1 MKFILCED
9 KFLLNENPSFIL
21 EERFI
26 LNEAILLEAQAT
38 LKQLVIDLNK
48 IDTLLPELLN
58 YLPLGKDLTILS
70 DTVLDGLKDLDIT
83 ETIKTGCDAILT
95 LLTKTKEFKAVIQA
109 IRKKAEEKLPENN
122 FSEEAI
128 KILQPLCYN
137 IASDG
142 NSVKDR
148 LKSLKNKK
156 GDFGEQL
163 VTLQERLPKLKAG
176 IEELYKFF
184 EKGVPRDPEDP
195 SEPTDPDPIKYF
207 LDPNKLELAIGETS
221 KIKLMST
228 PKQTEP
234 IKATFSSNNEKI
246 IKVNETGEV
255 TAIAAGE
262 AQIQVVVA
270 GQTLMC
276 NAIVKAA
283 EDSPKEPE
291 IKFSL
296 KHEQIKL
303 ASGKTFELKILAT
316 PKPKEAVKA
325 TFSSDNPAIATVSEN
340 GTITAISKG
349 VTQIKVTI
357 GEQTLSCK
365 VIVTTDSR
373 VADWEDI
380 YKQCTECANRKEAY
394 DAFWTGGLPKEGE
407 ANPKELPIAPTD
419 KIAAGYFKGEWGNH
433 AERIMSLGT
442 SFIKCLKEVGW
453 SETLNPFVALLKYLC
468 KFDTVFINDASF
480 TTLQSLYKV
489 KIYEDDLR
497 GKGKLGNLDLVR
509 NPMLYKHSSDDIAT
523 YLTWQH
529 TLLSSGKLPE
539 DTHEKV
545 IYANIAAAAGNVKNL
560 EDATAY
566 KTVSAA
572 KFVYDVRKLSQYKE
586 IIKAGF
592 DIDGDKHKVTQATDK
607 DVEEIISKV
616 KSPTQAKKLLT
627 YLVNLYRVIGL
638 GMLKKLFQEPFGEKI
653 KTNRNTTSTS
663 FEEDTDF
670 DLLLNTAVKKY
681 SLSQLKTF
689 CTKLLE
695 IAKL

>member
-21 EERFI
+21 EERFV
-26 LNEAILLEAQAT
+26 LDETILLEAQAT
-38 LKQLVIDLNK
+38 HKQLVIDLNK
-48 IDTLLPELLN
+48 LDTLLPELLN

-70 DTVLDGLKDLDIT
+70 DTVLDGLEDLDII
-83 ETIKTGCDAILT
+83 ENIKTGCDAVLT
-95 LLTKTKEFKAVIQA
+95 LLTKTKDFKTVIQT
-109 IRKKAEEKLPENN
+109 IRKKAEEKLLENN
-122 FSEEAI
+122 FSEDDV
-128 KILQPLCYN
+128 KVLQPLCYN
-137 IASDG
+137 IASNG

-156 GDFGEQL
+156 GELGEQL
-163 VTLQERLPKLKAG
+163 VTLQGRLPKLKAD

-184 EKGVPRDPEDP
+184 EKDA
-195 SEPTDPDPIKYF
+195 SEKPKDSADATD
-207 LDPNKLELAIGETS
+207 
-221 KIKLMST
+221 
-228 PKQTEP
+228 
-234 IKATFSSNNEKI
+234 
-246 IKVNETGEV
+246 
-255 TAIAAGE
+255 TAD
-262 AQIQVVVA
+262 
-270 GQTLMC
+270 
-276 NAIVKAA
+276 
-283 EDSPKEPE
+283 DSPAESK

-296 KHEQIKL
+296 KNEQVKL
-303 ASGKTFELKILAT
+303 ASGKTFKLKILAT

-357 GEQTLSCK
+357 GEQTLTCK
-365 VIVTTDSR
+365 AIVTTDSR
-373 VADWEDI
+373 VADWEDM
-380 YKQCTECANRKEAY
+380 YKQCTECVNRKEAY

-419 KIAAGYFKGEWGNH
+419 KIAAGYFKGEWGKH
-433 AERIMSLGT
+433 ADRIMSLGT
-442 SFIKCLKEVGW
+442 PFIKCLKEVGW
-453 SETLNPFVALLKYLC
+453 SETLNPFIALLKYLC
-468 KFDTVFINDASF
+468 KFDTVLINDASF
-480 TTLQSLYKV
+480 TTLQSLYNV

-497 GKGKLGNLDLVR
+497 GKGKLEDLDLVR
-509 NPMLYKHSSDDIAT
+509 NPMFYKQSSDDIAT

-529 TLLSSGKLPE
+529 TLISSGKLPE

-572 KFVYDVRKLSQYKE
+572 KFIYEVRKLSQYKE

-681 SLSQLKTF
+681 SLNQLKTF

>member
-21 EERFI
+21 EERFV
-26 LNEAILLEAQAT
+26 LDETILLEAQAT
-38 LKQLVIDLNK
+38 HKQLVIDLNK
-48 IDTLLPELLN
+48 LDTLLPELLN

-70 DTVLDGLKDLDIT
+70 DTVLDGLEDLDII
-83 ETIKTGCDAILT
+83 ENIKTGCDTVLT
-95 LLTKTKEFKAVIQA
+95 LLTKTKDFKTVIQT
-109 IRKKAEEKLPENN
+109 IRKKAEEKLLENN
-122 FSEEAI
+122 FSEDDV
-128 KILQPLCYN
+128 KVLQPLCYN
-137 IASDG
+137 IASNG

-156 GDFGEQL
+156 GDLGEQL
-163 VTLQERLPKLKAG
+163 VTLQERLPKLKAD

-184 EKGVPRDPEDP
+184 EKDV
-195 SEPTDPDPIKYF
+195 SEKPKDSADATDTAD
-207 LDPNKLELAIGETS
+207 DSSAES
-221 KIKLMST
+221 K
-228 PKQTEP
+228 
-234 IKATFSSNNEKI
+234 
-246 IKVNETGEV
+246 
-255 TAIAAGE
+255 
-262 AQIQVVVA
+262 
-270 GQTLMC
+270 
-276 NAIVKAA
+276 
-283 EDSPKEPE
+283 

-296 KHEQIKL
+296 KNEHVKL
-303 ASGKTFELKILAT
+303 SSGKTFKLKILAT

-357 GEQTLSCK
+357 GEQTLTCK
-365 VIVTTDSR
+365 AIVTTDSR
-373 VADWEDI
+373 VADWEDM
-380 YKQCTECANRKEAY
+380 YKQCTECVNRKEAY

-419 KIAAGYFKGEWGNH
+419 KIAAGYFKGEWGKH
-433 AERIMSLGT
+433 ADRIMSLGT
-442 SFIKCLKEVGW
+442 PFIKCLKEVGW
-453 SETLNPFVALLKYLC
+453 SETLNPFIALLKYLC
-468 KFDTVFINDASF
+468 KFDTVLINDASF
-480 TTLQSLYKV
+480 TTLQSLYNV

-497 GKGKLGNLDLVR
+497 GKGKLGDLDLVR
-509 NPMLYKHSSDDIAT
+509 NPIFYKQSSDDIAT

-529 TLLSSGKLPE
+529 TLISSGKLPE

-572 KFVYDVRKLSQYKE
+572 KFIYEVRKLSQYKE

-681 SLSQLKTF
+681 SLNQLKTF